1 MIVTRF
7 TSFTEKFVIRCYQV
21 AKIFPSGH
29 DWTSTSSARSHRSF
43 RLQADITI
51 WVLRK
56 VRVDNMLTRT
66 RFLFCSRLHWQ
77 FMRRTGSVSISKLRF
92 PRSSDELRSSTKLSL
107 NSCTQSGKS
116 CNRSLCASSRPS
128 FLFLFSVSVD
138 SCSGF
143 HRSSSLTLSFLSGT
157 GFSLYLVT
165 SKTESCHEDDEEVGV
180 DVMEELVDKPGTTN
194 GISFDILPSIKFSCH
209 LW

>member
-1 MIVTRF
+1 M
-7 TSFTEKFVIRCYQV
+7 IRCHQV
-21 AKIFPSGH
+21 AKFFRFGH
-29 DWTSTSSARSHRSF
+29 DCTSTSSARSPRYF

-56 VRVDNMLTRT
+56 VRVGNMLTRT
-66 RFLFCSRLHWQ
+66 RFLFCSRPHWQ

-92 PRSSDELRSSTKLSL
+92 PRSSDELRSSTKFSL
-107 NSCTQSGKS
+107 NSCSQSGKS
-116 CNRSLCASSRPS
+116 CNRSRCASSRPS

-143 HRSSSLTLSFLSGT
+143 PRSSSLVLSLLSGT

-165 SKTESCHEDDEEVGV
+165 SKTESCDEDDEEVGV
-180 DVMEELVDKPGTTN
+180 DVMEELVDKPVTTN
-194 GISFDILPSIKFSCH
+194 GISFDIQPSIKILLPFVVRCGF
-209 LW
+209 